1 MKNLVKFNEAKKTAK
16 AIYVL
21 SGLKEMTI
29 YLDGKVQWGE
39 LTDEEQGRITIMVT
53 EECANIKVIERKKI
67 WDMFEC

>member
-1 MKNLVKFNEAKKTAK
+1 MTNIVKFTETKKTAK

-39 LTDEEQGRITIMVT
+39 ITEEEQAKMIDMVT
-53 EECANIKVIERKKI
+53 EECASIKVSEREKI
-67 WDMFEC
+67 WNMF